1 MIEFEISYNNITTK
15 IKSPIGWQSL
25 AYQLVRDEVYNGI
38 DLNVTA
44 ELTFIDDGFDILN
57 QFIHGRDFDANL
69 TLHLWYNDSLIKK
82 FKINLFDHRLQS
94 RQIEVSVTQ
103 ISFSQALKNRENLTV
118 NLYTPNN
125 IDGDLLTPVTLLGSP
140 FFFSP
145 IPIFLNSKLENLT
158 NFDFFKEEPNFD
170 LSFTGLVFYRGI
182 PQLEV
187 VLGEIQN
194 TYTGGSS
201 TQFVTS
207 ALATPIEPY
216 YIDTLNQQHPDII
229 NEYLVEY
236 DLSGD
241 IGDFC
246 SVVRARQVD
255 WEINLYHGTRDNLT
269 KVNLDSGFISGSSNF
284 LTDTYS
290 IVGSQILVLIPA
302 NAVIFIVAEI
312 KSFFSTGAPGPN
324 HVFQQGLYSSNWT
337 IEVNQ
342 ESLLLNTEHKATPV
356 YEFVNRCLENITG
369 RNDVLRS
376 DYYGRTNSE
385 PTPYPTNGLGSFKAL
400 TNGFNIRGFDEQV
413 DQESPDYKPPL
424 IKWSDL
430 FDSLNA
436 IDNLGVDVGSDYV
449 RLEPKAY
456 FYNNNLIKNLG
467 EIKDITFSIKRSLYF
482 NEAQIGYDDWE
493 DFTEEGLSEFA
504 SNRTF
509 TNRIKNNGQPL
520 NLKSKIVASSF
531 AIELTRRQNK
541 IYQPRSKSK
550 WDSSIFVIETSKRL
564 DSFGQPFVNSPN
576 VKVDF
581 TAPVGTRITDVQNAA
596 SGDFLYNIELS
607 PTRNLLRHQNT
618 LQGDMFF
625 VSGEG
630 NVRMKSTVENQYGG
644 LEVDEKGDYPQTNT
658 LYYPIIASFEYPCS
672 LDEFMQWEANKYGY
686 FEFVSDD
693 NIYRAYIDSLEL
705 DQEKNLC
712 TFELILKS

>member
-57 QFIHGRDFDANL
+57 QFIYGRNFDAVL
-69 TLHLWYNDSLIKK
+69 ILHLWYNDVLIKK
-82 FKINLFDHRLQS
+82 FKINLFDYKLQS

-118 NLYTPNN
+118 DIYKPNN
-125 IDGDLLTPVTLLGSP
+125 IDGDLLTPVSLLGFP
-140 FFFSP
+140 FLFSE

-158 NFDFFKEEPNFD
+158 NFNFFKEEPNFD
-170 LSFTGLVFYRGI
+170 LAFTGIVNYRGL
-182 PQLEV
+182 PQLDI

-194 TYTGGSS
+194 TYSGGSS
-201 TQFVTS
+201 TQFVSS
-207 ALATPIEPY
+207 ANATPIEPY
-216 YIDTLNQQHPDII
+216 YIDTLNQQNSNIK

-236 DLSGD
+236 DLSGN

-246 SVVRARQVD
+246 STARSRQMA
-255 WEINLYHGTRDNLT
+255 WEINLIYGLRDNLT
-269 KVNLDSGFISGSSNF
+269 AINLGSGSASGGSNF
-284 LTDTYS
+284 LTAPYS
-290 IVGSQILVLIPA
+290 IVGSQTLLLIPA
-302 NAVIFIVAEI
+302 DAVIFISIQVQ
-312 KSFFSTGAPGPN
+312 SLFTTGAPGPN
-324 HVFQQGLYSSNWT
+324 HAFQQGTFSSNWT
-337 IEVNQ
+337 IQVNQ
-342 ESLLLNTEHKATPV
+342 KSVLVNTEHKTTPI
-356 YEFVNRCLENITG
+356 YEFVNRCLESITG

-385 PTPYPTNGLGSFKAL
+385 PTPYPTNGLGSFKVL
-400 TNGFNIRGFDEQV
+400 TNGFNIRGFDEQI

-449 RLEPKAY
+449 RLEPKSY

-467 EIKDITFSIKRSLYF
+467 EIKDVLFSLKRSLYF
-482 NEAQIGYDDWE
+482 NEVKIGYEDWE

-531 AIELTRRQNK
+531 AIELSRRQNK
-541 IYQPRSKSK
+541 IFQPRSKNK
-550 WDSSIFVIETSKRL
+550 WDSSIFVIETSKGL
-564 DSFGQPFVNSPN
+564 NAFGQPILSPPN
-576 VKVDF
+576 TKEHFF
-581 TAPVGTRITDVQNAA
+581 TPIGTRITNVQNAA

-644 LEVDEKGDYPQTNT
+644 LEVDEKGNYPQTNT

-712 TFELILKS
+712 NFELILKS